1 MSLVFT
7 PDITGFPLVH
17 LLDTGYAVHL
27 WPITR
32 TQFEMAWPQHP
43 AQQAPDEAA
52 PVANPEALLMTGIVP
67 ADITAFAAWMNSIK
81 NAAPGTRFQA
91 PSVEQWRHIHDYL
104 QFERLENHLDA
115 IKQTCTS
122 PAAQH
127 LLQTVLQERA
137 VHTLLE
143 LSLMREGIVEWVW
156 HEDQWT
162 GLGQPSW
169 DFYPN
174 TFEPMNETIEP
185 IETTRPQQIFGLRL
199 IRVLC

>member
-7 PDITGFPLVH
+7 PDITGFPLIH

-32 TQFEMAWPQHP
+32 SQFKMAWPRH
-43 AQQAPDEAA
+43 QALHASTDTTDTE
-52 PVANPEALLMTGIVP
+52 NPEALLMTGIVP
-67 ADITAFAAWMNSIK
+67 ADITAFTAWMNSIK
-81 NAAPGTRFQA
+81 NAEPGTRFQA
-91 PSVEQWRHIHDYL
+91 PSVDQWRHIHEYL
-104 QFERLENHLDA
+104 QFERMEKHIDA
-115 IKQTCTS
+115 IKEACTS
-122 PAAQH
+122 SAALH
-127 LLQTVLQERA
+127 LLQTVLKKRA

-143 LSLMREGIVEWVW
+143 LSLMREGIIEWTW
-156 HEDQWT
+156 HEDHWT

-185 IETTRPQQIFGLRL
+185 IEATRPQQIFGLRL
-199 IRVLC
+199 VRILC

>member
-27 WPITR
+27 WPVTR
-32 TQFEMAWPQHP
+32 FQFERAWPQHP
-43 AQQAPDEAA
+43 ALRIA
-52 PVANPEALLMTGIVP
+52 ANPDTENLENLLMTGIVP
-67 ADITAFAAWMNSIK
+67 ADITAFTAWLNSIER
-81 NAAPGTRFQA
+81 AEPGTRFQA
-91 PSVEQWRHIHDYL
+91 PSVLQWRHIHDYM
-104 QFERLENHLDA
+104 QFERMEKHLGA
-115 IKQTCTS
+115 IEAACAS
-122 PAAQH
+122 SAAQN
-127 LLQTVLQERA
+127 LLQTVMQKRA

-143 LSLMREGIVEWVW
+143 LSLMREGIIEWAW
-156 HEDQWT
+156 DHDRWT

-185 IETTRPQQIFGLRL
+185 VEASKPQQIFGLRL
-199 IRVLC
+199 VRILC